1 VFQSPL
7 LTGVLPQPLA
17 QDSFRPGVDM
27 PDVHADL
34 TLRLQRLDTFG
45 SASVPPSRQQTPELV
60 LTSATIDEVSSLAL
74 PSPHDPPAS
83 PHLLS
88 PYRVSGTS
96 AAISYDD
103 STSEDHRSSS
113 DDEEPV
119 QDGVVE
125 EEAVDATTVAFGDEE
140 ADELL
145 ARIPLP
151 MLDSSAAGRAM
162 MQPSSEMNSIVS
174 SDTLYSVSLSTVPS
188 GSGLGLQS
196 ASAPGVQQVQ
206 QRRQSTSQYVRG
218 LSAIVWKTFSGAE

>member
-1 VFQSPL
+1 M
-7 LTGVLPQPLA
+7 LPQPLA
-17 QDSFRPGVDM
+17 RDSFRPGVDM
-27 PDVHADL
+27 PNAHADL
-34 TLRLQRLDTFG
+34 TLRLQRPDIFG
-45 SASVPPSRQQTPELV
+45 SASVPPSQQQTPELV
-60 LTSATIDEVSSLAL
+60 LTSATIDEVNVLAL

-96 AAISYDD
+96 AATYDE
-103 STSEDHRSSS
+103 STSEDHHSSS

-125 EEAVDATTVAFGDEE
+125 EEAVDATAVTFGDDE
-140 ADELL
+140 ADESL

-151 MLDSSAAGRAM
+151 RLDSSAAGRAM

-174 SDTLYSVSLSTVPS
+174 SDTLYPVSLSTVPS
-188 GSGLGLQS
+188 GSGLGLRS